1 MFVLFA
7 DSYEHAGMMPINT
20 IVSIPMRSLV
30 VFGQRDE
37 GGSVTL
43 AFNLR
48 RGDIILGLFPGP
60 GVIEAVAFDGEG
72 GSVAS
77 FFEGH
82 CSFFVPRIKET
93 GVFDRIR
100 LDWELELLDQFVAP
114 ATR

>member
-60 GVIEAVAFDGEG
+60 GVIEAVA
-72 GSVAS
+72 GSCPAS
-77 FFEGH
+77 GRQPGLLAR
-82 CSFFVPRIKET
+82 SVKAQSMPAWQPRPRR
-93 GVFDRIR
+93 FRPR
-100 LDWELELLDQFVAP
+100 NWYY
-114 ATR
+114 